1 MALRIK
7 CLSSFM
13 MECLVYPLRLSIRL
27 PSEVVLVMGS
37 TDPLATVDNRVA
49 SVGTAGTAVAGGGVG
64 TVMGNK
70 VTVPLGLM

>member
-1 MALRIK
+1 
-7 CLSSFM
+7 M

>member
-1 MALRIK
+1 
-7 CLSSFM
+7 
-13 MECLVYPLRLSIRL
+13 
-27 PSEVVLVMGS
+27 MGS

-49 SVGTAGTAVAGGGVG
+49 NVGTAGTAVAGGGVG